1 MKAACS
7 YRSLAATAP
16 WTLGAYLGALEGVLL
31 LALGLVWPK
40 LNLGATTSRVAFW
53 LLIYSA
59 LAILIAYVLGTVWGA
74 GSETMR
80 LAAGTDSSASTDLVA
95 FALILWGLRIEAV
108 QG

>member
-7 YRSLAATAP
+7 YRSLAAP
-16 WTLGAYLGALEGVLL
+16 RLGLSVHTLGALEGVLL
-31 LALGLVWPK
+31 LVLGLVWPK
-40 LNLGATTSRVAFW
+40 LNLGATTSRLAFW